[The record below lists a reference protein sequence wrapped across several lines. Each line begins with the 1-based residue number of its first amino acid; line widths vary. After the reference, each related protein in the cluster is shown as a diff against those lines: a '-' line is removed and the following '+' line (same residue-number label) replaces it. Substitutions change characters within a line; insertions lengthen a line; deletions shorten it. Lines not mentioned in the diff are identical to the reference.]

1 MTGPDGT
8 ATCAPQGGIPDHQR
22 QVTDGEDAMPGRT
35 GTFGSIAFA
44 GWRARSKCRGE
55 SAVSTKVIRERRS
68 ASDMIPGL
76 RPVDTVMF
84 LFYLVLLALG
94 VVADVRNA
102 IWFVPLGLSVVCAML
117 WFVARR
123 QLGLSFS
130 VRPEAR
136 QLVTTG
142 FYARFRHPIYV
153 FGTMAFL
160 LVLLAW
166 QGWQALAIWAILIP
180 VQVIRARRE
189 ERVLTEAFGAEYEE
203 YRKSTWF

>member
-1 MTGPDGT
+1 
-8 ATCAPQGGIPDHQR
+8 
-22 QVTDGEDAMPGRT
+22 
-35 GTFGSIAFA
+35 
-44 GWRARSKCRGE
+44 
-55 SAVSTKVIRERRS
+55 
-68 ASDMIPGL
+68 MIPGL
-76 RPVDTVMF
+76 RPIYTVMF

-94 VVADVRNA
+94 IAADVHYA
-102 IWFVPLGLSVVCAML
+102 FWFVPLGLSVGCAIL

-123 QLGLSFS
+123 QLGVAFS

-142 FYARFRHPIYV
+142 FCARLRHPIYV

-160 LVLLAW
+160 LVLLAL

-189 ERVLTEAFGAEYEE
+189 ERVLTEAFGAQYEA
-203 YRKSTWF
+203 YRNSTWF

>member
-1 MTGPDGT
+1 M
-8 ATCAPQGGIPDHQR
+8 
-22 QVTDGEDAMPGRT
+22 
-35 GTFGSIAFA
+35 
-44 GWRARSKCRGE
+44 
-55 SAVSTKVIRERRS
+55 STKVIRERRS

-94 VVADVRNA
+94 IVADVRNA

-123 QLGLSFS
+123 QLGVSFS

-160 LVLLAW
+160 APRRI
-166 QGWQALAIWAILIP
+166 GWVWPCPCLG
-180 VQVIRARRE
+180 
-189 ERVLTEAFGAEYEE
+189 FGVSA
-203 YRKSTWF
+203 S